1 MTATT
6 TETQLTEAT
15 AVPNADVFLYV
26 QEGGSSTEIY
36 LHAFDLEDH
45 AIAGRK
51 SSAEA
56 AYRTSEIIKAPASL
70 VDHPSFMGVVQA
82 LLSASLSVDYPEEV

>member
-1 MTATT
+1 MTTPT
-6 TETQLTEAT
+6 DQQLTGAS
-15 AVPNADVFLYV
+15 AVLNADVFLYV

-36 LHAFDLEDH
+36 VHAFDSEEQ
-45 AIAGRK
+45 AITGRK
-51 SSAEA
+51 SCAEA

-82 LLSASLSVDYPEEV
+82 LLSASLAVDYP

>member
-1 MTATT
+1 MTTS
-6 TETQLTEAT
+6 TETHLTAGAST
-15 AVPNADVFLYV
+15 APNPDVFLYV

-36 LHAFDLEDH
+36 LHSFDTEEQ

-51 SSAEA
+51 SCAEA

-70 VDHPSFMGVVQA
+70 VDHPAFMEVVQG
-82 LLSASLSVDYPEEV
+82 LLSASLSVDYPEEA

>member
-1 MTATT
+1 MTIS
-6 TETQLTEAT
+6 TEAHLT
-15 AVPNADVFLYV
+15 AGAVADQTTDVFLYV

-36 LHAFDLEDH
+36 VHAFDSEEQ

-51 SSAEA
+51 SCAEA

-70 VDHPSFMGVVQA
+70 VAHPAFMDVMQG
-82 LLSASLSVDYPEEV
+82 LLSASLSVDYPEEA